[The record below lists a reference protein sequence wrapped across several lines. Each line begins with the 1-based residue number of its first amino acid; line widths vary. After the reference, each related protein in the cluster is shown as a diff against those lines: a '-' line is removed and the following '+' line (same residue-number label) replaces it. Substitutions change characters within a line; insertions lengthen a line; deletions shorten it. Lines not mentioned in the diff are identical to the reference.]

1 MPQPEGWWVQ
11 GLMNSPMDFYG
22 PLNLSTTIIETALVV
37 AFKVN
42 KNSDSTDILR
52 FCLLVENDADGRIF
66 GKDALIG
73 IQLAHWTHI
82 SDY

>member
-42 KNSDSTDILR
+42 KTRIQPI
-52 FCLLVENDADGRIF
+52 FCVFVCSLKMMQMVGF
-66 GKDALIG
+66 
-73 IQLAHWTHI
+73 LAKML
-82 SDY
+82 